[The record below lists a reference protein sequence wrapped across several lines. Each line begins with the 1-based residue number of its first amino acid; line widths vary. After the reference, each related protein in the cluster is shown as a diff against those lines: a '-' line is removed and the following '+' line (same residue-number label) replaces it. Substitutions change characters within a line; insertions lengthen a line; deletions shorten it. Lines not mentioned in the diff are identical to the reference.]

1 MDMRIKTIT
10 FFLAIAL
17 YVPSFAQLSIEAC
30 YRKAQ
35 ANYPLIK
42 QYGLIAKTEEYNLSN
57 AAKGY
62 LPHVTFS
69 AQATYQSEVTE
80 IPIDFDA
87 IGLTGVEIPAL
98 SKDQY
103 KMELALNQTLWDGGA
118 IRSEKKTLRTQAEV
132 DQRNMDVT
140 IYAINDRVNQ
150 LYFGILLAEAQLAQN
165 KVLQAELRRNCDQVS
180 SYIKNGIANQSDLDA
195 IRVDLLKAKQ
205 TEAQFRHTRRAYVA
219 MLSRLIGEE
228 IGTG

>member
-118 IRSEKKTLRTQAEV
+118 IRSEH
-132 DQRNMDVT
+132 QRPGEPALFRDSPCRSPIGAKQGAASRIAT
-140 IYAINDRVNQ
+140 
-150 LYFGILLAEAQLAQN
+150 
-165 KVLQAELRRNCDQVS
+165 ELRPSILVHQ
-180 SYIKNGIANQSDLDA
+180 
-195 IRVDLLKAKQ
+195 
-205 TEAQFRHTRRAYVA
+205 ERHRQPV
-219 MLSRLIGEE
+219 
-228 IGTG
+228 